1 MLNKF
6 PSEFLF
12 LWLLTEVLGRKSSVA
27 EVTLMEW
34 CCHNW
39 WFALHSLSSSWW
51 SESYLR
57 RPPRSSTTPL
67 KFPFFEAA
75 INKCSEWIVLSRPVI
90 NSCTNK
96 CLGPLHLERAKNY
109 GLLPVVFS
117 SATLETFRVRISYSI
132 SYVIFDWKL

>member
-1 MLNKF
+1 MKLLCSCENCDTKV
-6 PSEFLF
+6 LF
-12 LWLLTEVLGRKSSVA
+12 LKFLRTGLLLKSTRKQGNVA

-51 SESYLR
+51 SGSYPR

-67 KFPFFEAA
+67 KFPFFEAV
-75 INKCSEWIVLSRPVI
+75 INKCSEWIVLSRAVI

-96 CLGPLHLERAKNY
+96 GLGQNIQRAKNY
-109 GLLPVVFS
+109 GLLYYLLAF
-117 SATLETFRVRISYSI
+117 FRHFVT
-132 SYVIFDWKL
+132 